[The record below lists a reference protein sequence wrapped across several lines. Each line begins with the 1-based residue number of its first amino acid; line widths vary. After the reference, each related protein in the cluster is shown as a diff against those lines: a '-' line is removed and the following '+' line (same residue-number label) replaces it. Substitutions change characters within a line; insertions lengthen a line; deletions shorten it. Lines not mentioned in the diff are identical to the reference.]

1 MSNWFALYA
10 PAGTPAAVV
19 RRLNAEFIRAGT
31 ALKAQFEAQGF
42 DPLFSTPEEA
52 RDLMRSEL
60 ARWARV
66 AAYAGI
72 RAE

>member
-1 MSNWFALYA
+1 MANWFALFA

-19 RRLNAEFIRAGT
+19 RRLNAEFIRAGA
-31 ALKAQFEAQGF
+31 ALKANLEDQGF
-42 DPLFSTPEEA
+42 DSLFSTPEEA
-52 RDLMRSEL
+52 QDMMRSEL

-72 RAE
+72 NAE